1 MLLQALKD
9 EEEKSK
15 TLGENLTNLRANFQK
30 KSDTENEAKLELA
43 KQETKYILEMQKAR
57 QKSDEIRKELSEQL
71 QKQRRYFNSY
81 LNSSRNSLT

>member
-1 MLLQALKD
+1 MKMLLQALKD

-43 KQETKYILEMQKAR
+43 KQETKYILEMQK
-57 QKSDEIRKELSEQL
+57 QDKSRKKLE
-71 QKQRRYFNSY
+71 KN
-81 LNSSRNSLT
+81 